1 MIVKA
6 CAPTLAI
13 AATALALCS
22 CGGGGAA
29 SNASAGAMT
38 TTASDTAISGWKATD
53 ACAMMD
59 KSVVAATLGS
69 AVQSATLGAVKDEGN
84 GFPLYSQCEF
94 LLADG
99 RMLVFGTGQYTNG
112 ADLAGQLGDMRRQAK
127 MISDKSPADVPGL
140 GKAALWVADV
150 GALYVFFG
158 DGRYAS
164 ATVAQTDVRN
174 KQDGPEKVQA
184 DDTAILRKAG
194 A

>member
-1 MIVKA
+1 MIVNI
-6 CAPTLAI
+6 CARSLAI
-13 AATALALCS
+13 AASTLALCG
-22 CGGGGAA
+22 CEGGGAA
-29 SNASAGAMT
+29 SNAGAGGAA
-38 TTASDTAISGWKATD
+38 TAVASEWKATD

-59 KSVVAATLGS
+59 KGFVATTLGS
-69 AVQSATLGAVKDEGN
+69 AVRSATLGAVKDEGD

-99 RMLVFGTGQYTNG
+99 RMLVFGAGRYTNG
-112 ADLAGQLGDMRRQAK
+112 ADLARQVADMRGQAK
-127 MISDKSPADVPGL
+127 MISDKSPTDLPGL

-164 ATVAQTDVRN
+164 ATVMQTDARN

-184 DDTAILRKAG
+184 DDAAILRKVG